1 MHIAKRRIDL
11 RCFLQPSAHDYAR
24 GYLETEVIVKA
35 HHLGVC
41 FSNQELHFHYPS
53 LAEPVLCRL
62 QHALAHALAARCRTG
77 SNVVEPIFEANQRAN
92 KLVQRY
98 FGDFRV
104 TADDKEVHV
113 DWYFMPKSARE
124 PALEVADF
132 IANAIGGHARHTPMM
147 LSERHSATTACSSS
161 ATALFTVSN
170 VNCLA
175 LCATQG
181 VRFATDSPVEGTGC
195 RTRW

>member
-1 MHIAKRRIDL
+1 MFVSRTRSCTFTI
-11 RCFLQPSAHDYAR
+11 P
-24 GYLETEVIVKA
+24 
-35 HHLGVC
+35 
-41 FSNQELHFHYPS
+41 P
-53 LAEPVLCRL
+53 LAEPVRCRL

-104 TADDKEVHV
+104 TADDKEVPV